1 MNVTLTL
8 QKRYDLEINGVVF
21 KDMRVTGELEG
32 IMELANDT
40 SRATML
46 WTGSALGAYLHTALS
61 GGVDENWLPIRGTP
75 DVIEA
80 MKADAIEDGRIM
92 SDAASKAAIDALRA
106 EPPLVWLDLI
116 CEHDWVVYAG
126 NGKPYHTCMYCKQ
139 SEALDAHRC

>member
-1 MNVTLTL
+1 MNVTLSL

-40 SRATML
+40 CRATML
-46 WTGSALGAYLHTALS
+46 RTGSALGAYIHTALS

-80 MKADAIEDGRIM
+80 MKAAPE
-92 SDAASKAAIDALRA
+92 SKPQQAAYPKPYAK
-106 EPPLVWLDLI
+106 EPPVWPDL
-116 CEHDWVVYAG
+116 ESVDD
-126 NGKPYHTCMYCKQ
+126 CKK
-139 SEALDAHRC
+139 SEALDDHRR